1 MLITSALQK
10 ASRLGR
16 REGGDGIR
24 FGFSGDMRRDL
35 EGLLGGGGG
44 VLGRAVGGAL
54 RGERLRVG
62 ELGLLDGTD
71 GMI

>member
-1 MLITSALQK
+1 M
-10 ASRLGR
+10 
-16 REGGDGIR
+16 R
-24 FGFSGDMRRDL
+24 FGFRGDMRRDL

-44 VLGRAVGGAL
+44 VLRRAVGGAL

-62 ELGLLDGTD
+62 ELRLLDGTD